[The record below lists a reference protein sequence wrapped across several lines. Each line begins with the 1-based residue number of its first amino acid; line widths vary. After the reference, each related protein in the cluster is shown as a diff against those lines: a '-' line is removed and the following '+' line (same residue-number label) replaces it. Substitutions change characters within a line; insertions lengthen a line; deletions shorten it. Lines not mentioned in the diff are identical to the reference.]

1 MASARRDTGTGA
13 PGGGGVAGDAV
24 EPAMDPLWRRALES
38 VVAAVLLVLLSP
50 VFLLVAVAI
59 KVESPGGGVL
69 YRQERVG
76 LNRRRGSGASRP
88 AAGRG
93 VITVRDRRER
103 RSRPSEGKPFR
114 IWKFRTMVPDAES
127 RSGPVW
133 ATHDDPRVTRVGWFL
148 RMTRLDELP
157 QLLNV
162 LRGEMRLVGP
172 RPERPHFVDQLVE
185 GVPGYRRRLS
195 VPPGIT
201 GLAQVER
208 AYDED
213 LDDVRTKLRY
223 DLFYIENRKPILD
236 VKILLKTLSVVFGR
250 RGAR

>member
-1 MASARRDTGTGA
+1 
-13 PGGGGVAGDAV
+13 V
-24 EPAMDPLWRRALES
+24 DPLWRRVLES
-38 VVAAVLLVLLSP
+38 VVAAVLLALLSP

-59 KVESPGGGVL
+59 KLESPGGGVF

-76 LNRRRGSGASRP
+76 LNRRRPDPGIRTASGAG
-88 AAGRG
+88 A
-93 VITVRDRRER
+93 ITVEDRRER

-114 IWKFRTMVPDAES
+114 ICKFRTMVPDAES
-127 RSGPVW
+127 RTGPVW
-133 ATHDDPRVTRVGWFL
+133 AVHDDPRVTRVGWVL
-148 RMTRLDELP
+148 RKTRLDEIP

-162 LRGEMRLVGP
+162 IRGEMRLVGP

-185 GVPGYRRRLS
+185 GVPDYRRRLS

-236 VKILLKTLSVVFGR
+236 VKILFKTLSVVFGR
-250 RGAR
+250 RGR